1 MLYHLQLRSLSLC
14 VCGQIR
20 ILAHRNL
27 WRKITSGKV
36 VEAENQKEELC
47 IIQLENCPDTCGS
60 KWDENT
66 WDIVRDCCWKNN
78 HWYSKGLVLVPVQII
93 WAYFPLPIQ
102 VGKCRQNLFS
112 DNCRTEWKAS
122 KPPMTTKP
130 WILNASNCSATLTI
144 NHDYISFLC
153 NLGEVFFWHCPL
165 CPKKSSSLIKSMLD
179 ISTEFGLRTQ
189 RTAKHTSATHPLT
202 SDHPIGFTSP

>member
-1 MLYHLQLRSLSLC
+1 MRWKYLGHCSRLLLEEQPLEFWRPCTCPCPNNMSLFPFT
-14 VCGQIR
+14 
-20 ILAHRNL
+20 N
-27 WRKITSGKV
+27 TSR
-36 VEAENQKEELC
+36 Q
-47 IIQLENCPDTCGS
+47 
-60 KWDENT
+60 
-66 WDIVRDCCWKNN
+66 
-78 HWYSKGLVLVPVQII
+78 VP
-93 WAYFPLPIQ
+93 
-102 VGKCRQNLFS
+102 
-112 DNCRTEWKAS
+112 
-122 KPPMTTKP
+122 TKP
-130 WILNASNCSATLTI
+130 VLGQLQNRVEGFKAANDHQTLDLERFQLLGHLRTI